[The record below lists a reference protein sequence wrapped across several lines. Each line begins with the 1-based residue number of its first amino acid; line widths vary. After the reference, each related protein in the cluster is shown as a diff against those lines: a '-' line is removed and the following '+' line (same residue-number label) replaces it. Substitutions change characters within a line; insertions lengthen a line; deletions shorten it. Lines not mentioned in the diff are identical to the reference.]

1 MEKLSADE
9 EHQHYMQPPARHKS
23 SFLYD
28 QLPSTPEV
36 GSEFMHNDSPFV
48 EANMTEE
55 TSQARRHE
63 EDNNINYMKGN
74 RIGMLKKKSK
84 KGRRHFEDSN
94 GPHYMESSGYDPSQ
108 RTGKF
113 PSLLVVRAPSRGNT
127 MHTTDTLLS
136 KAWPSTEQ
144 LNWVVRGSSRHRR
157 IRRRLVQSN
166 PHEGIQPDIGPH
178 RVIQFGY
185 GQ

>member
-74 RIGMLKKKSK
+74 RIGMLKKKNIK
-84 KGRRHFEDSN
+84 KG
-94 GPHYMESSGYDPSQ
+94 
-108 RTGKF
+108 
-113 PSLLVVRAPSRGNT
+113 
-127 MHTTDTLLS
+127 
-136 KAWPSTEQ
+136 
-144 LNWVVRGSSRHRR
+144 
-157 IRRRLVQSN
+157 
-166 PHEGIQPDIGPH
+166 EGISKIRMGHITWSHQVMILVSAQVNFRLFLLYEPQVVEIRCTRRTRYYQKLGLPLNSSIGSFEGVVGIDEFVGDWFNRIPMKEYSQ
-178 RVIQFGY
+178 I
-185 GQ
+185 